1 MAWDLGSFDPEAR
14 PDPKGGVLIGKL
26 ARIGPGVAI
35 TMHDWPS
42 GIVS

>member
-1 MAWDLGSFDPEAR
+1 
-14 PDPKGGVLIGKL
+14 LIGEL
-26 ARIGPGVAI
+26 ARIAPGVAI